1 MFWYLYVLMF
11 VLTFVPCVIVLLFIC
26 QLAFMYESV
35 HEHTS
40 CSRVVWTPSIPL
52 KYYRVIQHFCYF
64 SSYSIDVITWHSPT
78 ETKLLD
84 FPFKTGN
91 ANDTL
96 VISFKKHAYLS
107 VCKSLEKVFLYKI
120 IHPIFLSSHIYY
132 PSPSICEVV
141 KFDCKVKKL
150 PWERKF
156 CREKESFAVR
166 KKVLPWERKFCRDT
180 CGPPYNTIANIDI
193 LFELFLSI
201 KFWQT
206 LPNFKA
212 AFVQIILVSPQVHA
226 KSFQILWNYAVP
238 YQSRWVLRGN
248 MQSKGQSNMH
258 LLYFTGWIYELKS
271 EYVRLHFA
279 IRIERN
285 TQKMRCKRRG
295 MSYLKKWF
303 ATRINPTHY
312 DISIF
317 HTPSE
322 TNRNTKTD
330 PTSCLHFSCK
340 VNWFIR
346 IFHAPV

>member
-1 MFWYLYVLMF
+1 
-11 VLTFVPCVIVLLFIC
+11 
-26 QLAFMYESV
+26 MYESV

-52 KYYRVIQHFCYF
+52 RYYRVIQHFCYF

-166 KKVLPWERKFCRDT
+166 KSVLPWERVFCREKESFAVRKKVLPWHLWAT
-180 CGPPYNTIANIDI
+180 VQYNSKHWYTIWVVFIDKV
-193 LFELFLSI
+193 LADSS
-201 KFWQT
+201 KF
-206 LPNFKA
+206 
-212 AFVQIILVSPQVHA
+212 
-226 KSFQILWNYAVP
+226 
-238 YQSRWVLRGN
+238 
-248 MQSKGQSNMH
+248 
-258 LLYFTGWIYELKS
+258 
-271 EYVRLHFA
+271 
-279 IRIERN
+279 
-285 TQKMRCKRRG
+285 
-295 MSYLKKWF
+295 
-303 ATRINPTHY
+303 
-312 DISIF
+312 
-317 HTPSE
+317 
-322 TNRNTKTD
+322 
-330 PTSCLHFSCK
+330 
-340 VNWFIR
+340 
-346 IFHAPV
+346 